1 MTWDTRMARASPSIK
16 ESVVN
21 LISNTKAAL
30 KCTGTSWYKWYG
42 FYVNE
47 PAHRKKLFGVIM
59 LGKNTASL
67 CFRVKAG
74 EFKDGNDNV
83 RYVKGFFFPTGTE
96 RRIHIEDC
104 KVSQLLGYLK
114 HAYEVTNQIGR
125 QKSQNNLNP

>member
-1 MTWDTRMARASPSIK
+1 M
-16 ESVVN
+16 
-21 LISNTKAAL
+21 SNTNAAL

-47 PAHRKKLFGVIM
+47 STHRKKLFGVIM
-59 LGKNTASL
+59 LGKNTATL

-96 RRIHIEDC
+96 RRIYVEGSKRD
-104 KVSQLLGYLK
+104 QLISYLK
-114 HAYEVTNQIGR
+114 HAYEVTKQIQS
-125 QKSQNNLNP
+125 QKILK